1 MSVRKE
7 IHKRMNLKQT
17 DLWRRLRERKI
28 VAQHKRVAAICQQLI
43 DEYRAHPQD
52 FGLKAKK
59 NLGTDKVIWQYWAQ
73 GFETVPPVVRECLD
87 SVERFAEEY
96 HVIRLTD
103 ESVDEYLDMPQFVK
117 EKRASYSRAHFSDL
131 LRLMLLQVYG
141 GVWLD
146 ATVMLSAPLPKD
158 FTALDFFVYRRDP
171 KEPHQN
177 YWRNTYA
184 YYFGWAKGFR
194 VNMLNSI
201 LFARKDTPTI
211 KDLCQLMLSWWK
223 GHGSMPDYFF
233 FQILCDVYGLPSG
246 MPLVSDTLP
255 HYLQQSINDP
265 KFNLMTREEILQTI
279 PIHKLTYK

>member
-7 IHKRMNLKQT
+7 IHKRVNLKQT
-17 DLWRRLRERKI
+17 ELWRRLRERKI

-52 FGLKAKK
+52 FGLKPKK

-87 SVERFAEEY
+87 SIERFASDY
-96 HVIRLTD
+96 TIVRLSDTD
-103 ESVDEYLDMPQFVK
+103 LEEYLDIPAFVTA
-117 EKRASYSRAHFSDL
+117 KRANYTIAFFSDL
-131 LRLMLLQVYG
+131 LRLMLLSTYG
-141 GVWLD
+141 GVWMD
-146 ATVMLSAPLPKD
+146 ATILLSGAIPEKYTKCDCFL
-158 FTALDFFVYRRDP
+158 FRRDP
-171 KEPHQN
+171 DEANFK

-184 YYFGWAKGFR
+184 YYFGWARGFR
-194 VNMLNSI
+194 VNI
-201 LFARKDTPTI
+201 LSSFMVGKKGSKTVH
-211 KDLCQLMLSWWK
+211 DLCGILLLWWK
-223 GHGSMPDYFF
+223 DHNNLPDYFF
-233 FQILCDVYGLPSG
+233 LQILCDVYGLPSG